1 MQRALVEQHCTPQC
15 KTSTALSLQQ
25 CQELLT
31 GDWALD
37 QHTQSISK
45 DFVFKDFHQT
55 MAFVNALAWIA
66 HNEDHHPRL
75 TVEYRSCRVMFTTH
89 VIDGL
94 TMNDFISAAKV
105 DRLVE

>member
-1 MQRALVEQHCTPQC
+1 MKKLTGWE
-15 KTSTALSLQQ
+15 LSLDASEIHQ
-25 CQELLT
+25 T
-31 GDWALD
+31 
-37 QHTQSISK
+37 
-45 DFVFKDFHQT
+45 FRFKDFHQT